1 MDNTEFADLYSQHFQ
16 KAPSHVNCAICEEKS
31 IRDGGVRTTV
41 DLLSRMR
48 EQKEAE
54 TLDKVDKLNT
64 EMKTDEIVGEM
75 LDVATEL
82 EKDVHEVKLSEVG
95 LTDEEDQAF
104 EDQRTRSED
113 RADMNE
119 DLGEPLATL
128 DHV

>member
-1 MDNTEFADLYSQHFQ
+1 METKPLTAYSESEFIELYNEHIRKSGVHLMGC
-16 KAPSHVNCAICEEKS
+16 SICEEKS

-75 LDVATEL
+75 LDVATAL
-82 EKDVHEVKLSEVG
+82 EESETG
-95 LTDEEDQAF
+95 EEPLVRVV
-104 EDQRTRSED
+104 EKVEPTGSED
-113 RADMNE
+113 KDLAEGEGVPFNE
-119 DLGEPLATL
+119 
-128 DHV
+128 